1 MIDQETASEEKNLL
15 IHLTEDNIDSLRREV
30 GEVRDALRAKFPDK
44 TFPRILPHLNP
55 DCIVPKMSLFEQ
67 VLAPDPA
74 QNLYGSFGWTV
85 RADRLPYCVLLAKF
99 IGIQMDV
106 ETPFIEEL
114 LMWVHQIMN
123 HDEDV
128 PCRNSQWRHD
138 YFQKRRNLLTENFKK
153 ILHREIMD
161 LIMVTQHFK
170 DGTLIEEAGFF
181 SYCAALW
188 QRKML
193 EDAWAYDRE
202 YQHTCTWYV
211 HPQKRER
218 GAS

>member
-1 MIDQETASEEKNLL
+1 MMIDQEGASEEGSHL
-15 IHLTEDNIDSLRREV
+15 IHLTEDNINSLRREV

-67 VLAPDPA
+67 VLAPEPEE
-74 QNLYGSFGWTV
+74 NLYGTFGWTV
-85 RADRLPYCVLLAKF
+85 RADRLPYCVILAKF

-114 LMWVHQIMN
+114 LMWVHQMN
-123 HDEDV
+123 QDEEV

-138 YFQKRRNLLTENFKK
+138 YFQKRRNLLKENFKK

-181 SYCAALW
+181 SFIGALW

-193 EDAWAYDRE
+193 EDA
-202 YQHTCTWYV
+202 
-211 HPQKRER
+211 
-218 GAS
+218 